1 VFIAHTNQVTYHP
14 IQDYGEYFF
23 PLWQMCILPVDS
35 LKLANPRRSQSLVI
49 ITDTE
54 IEHKNLLP
62 AGWTGTDELTY
73 LDAAQRRFPVR
84 YGLYRYSP

>member
-1 VFIAHTNQVTYHP
+1 LPKGLRDCWDGNALSLKNDTI
-14 IQDYGEYFF
+14 I

-49 ITDTE
+49 ITDNE

-73 LDAAQRRFPVR
+73 LDAAQQRFPVR
-84 YGLYRYSP
+84 YGLYRYLP